1 MARVWKLL
9 RSRFFLGAVC
19 IVLEFV
25 QLLTVYMLLYRLF
38 HPLTIA
44 AWVFSIGV
52 LLYLINKDESAETKI
67 PWLMILLLLP
77 VMGAFV
83 YMLLSSN
90 ETSRKQYERFAE
102 NGREILPFLPQ
113 TEDVEHLAGNDAD
126 ALSQIRYIYSAA
138 KMPCHGTSATA
149 YFPSGEAFLPALLDD
164 LRAAE
169 RFILLEYFII
179 QEGRMWNAVHEI
191 LRQKAAEGVKVCLMY
206 DDFGC
211 IATLPDNYDRQLR
224 AEGISCTVSNRFRPI
239 LSHIHNN
246 RDHRKITVIDGRVGY
261 TGGLNLADE
270 YINAVEKHGH
280 WKDTAVRVEGA
291 AARNLTALFLSV
303 WNAQSEDKLDAA
315 ACLGESVSCPAAG
328 GCVVPFGDGPAP
340 IYREEVGRKVYLN
353 IIHGARDYLY
363 ITTPYL
369 VCDRELLGA
378 LRLAARKGVDVRLIT
393 PHIPDKK
400 LVFLMTRSNYA
411 ALLDDGVKI
420 YEYTPG
426 FIHAK
431 NFVCDD
437 RFAVCGTINLDYRS
451 LVHHFECGVWMY
463 RADCIPDLKADFLA
477 TQELSHPVAME
488 EARLR
493 GLASLSASVLK
504 VFSPLL

>member
-303 WNAQSEDKLDAA
+303 WNAQSDDKLDAA
-315 ACLGESVSCPAAG
+315 ACLGDVYKRQVFGGLDAPAQAHHLLVEHADALRAQAQLGNHVLLLRHALFVLHLVFQAG
-328 GCVVPFGDGPAP
+328 PEIHGDGANLHLHGQLALL
-340 IYREEVGRKVYLN
+340 VGKEHRNAHNQVQAA
-353 IIHGARDYLY
+353 IAVG
-363 ITTPYL
+363 
-369 VCDRELLGA
+369 LGA
-378 LRLAARKGVDVRLIT
+378 LDVVLAGDQLHVVLAQKRLR
-393 PHIPDKK
+393 K
-400 LVFLMTRSNYA
+400 LVDIVHIGTDDAYA
-411 ALLDDGVKI
+411 LSLIHI
-420 YEYTPG
+420 YTGSPSPSSSP
-426 FIHAK
+426 F
-431 NFVCDD
+431 C
-437 RFAVCGTINLDYRS
+437 
-451 LVHHFECGVWMY
+451 
-463 RADCIPDLKADFLA
+463 
-477 TQELSHPVAME
+477 
-488 EARLR
+488 R
-493 GLASLSASVLK
+493 GWRR
-504 VFSPLL
+504 